1 MVSNSQHRPPAMSDP
16 APIDKLFI
24 APFAGFWRRVAAF
37 LVDGVILGLI
47 GYALG
52 LLLFDTFVRMGPW
65 GRCVGFA
72 VALAYFV
79 PQESG
84 RGGGQSPGKRL
95 LRIRV
100 VDAQRRALSPAR
112 GAARFAVFGIPYFL
126 NGAVLPMNVATFAGG
141 VPVAALALGGM
152 FALAYLLV
160 FNRRTRQSLHDLA
173 TGAFVVRASG
183 HARLAPGPARAWG
196 GHRVIAGALIVLAG
210 ATPLM
215 FPQLMRIPM
224 FADLR
229 VLYLRLA
236 ARPELR
242 SVNVFESAG
251 RVYGVEY
258 SGVRRELLI
267 HATLAAPLPDYVPLS
282 TRLAGIALQVYP
294 GAAREDRIVV
304 RLAHGFDI
312 GIAAS
317 WSVNELA
324 LRPEQWA
331 DRGAAGVGG

>member
-1 MVSNSQHRPPAMSDP
+1 MSEH
-16 APIDKLFI
+16 APVDDAFA

-37 LVDGVILGLI
+37 LVDGVVLGLI

-65 GRCVGFA
+65 GRCVGFG

-84 RGGGQSPGKRL
+84 RGGGQSLGKRL

-100 VDAQRRALSPAR
+100 VDARGRALSPAR

-141 VPVAALALGGM
+141 VPFAALALGGM

-173 TGAFVVRASG
+173 VGAFVVRASER
-183 HARLAPGPARAWG
+183 ARLAPGPARTWR
-196 GHRVIAGALIVLAG
+196 GHRVIAGALIALAG

-215 FPQLMRIPM
+215 FPALMRVPM
-224 FADLR
+224 FADLQ

-236 ARPELR
+236 AQPELR

-251 RVYGVEY
+251 RVYGVEN
-258 SGVRRELLI
+258 SGMRRELLI
-267 HATLAAPLPDYVPLS
+267 HATIAAPLPDYVPLS
-282 TRLAGIALQVYP
+282 TRLAGIALQAYA
-294 GAAREDRIVV
+294 GAAHEDRIVV

-331 DRGAAGVGG
+331 DRVAAGVGG

>member
-1 MVSNSQHRPPAMSDP
+1 MSDP
-16 APIDKLFI
+16 APVDEAAT

-84 RGGGQSPGKRL
+84 RGGGQSLGKRL

-100 VDAQRRALSPAR
+100 VDAQGRALSPAR

-126 NGAVLPMNVATFAGG
+126 DGAVLPMNVATFAGG
-141 VPVAALALGGM
+141 VPFAALALGGM
-152 FALAYLLV
+152 LALAYLLV

-173 TGAFVVRASG
+173 VGAFVVLASERP
-183 HARLAPGPARAWG
+183 RLAPGPGPARAWG
-196 GHRVIAGALIVLAG
+196 GHRVIAGALIALAG

-215 FPQLMRIPM
+215 FPALMRIPM
-224 FADLR
+224 FADLQ

-236 ARPELR
+236 AQPELR

-267 HATLAAPLPDYVPLS
+267 HATIATPLVDYVPLS

-294 GAAREDRIVV
+294 AAVREDRIVV

-331 DRGAAGVGG
+331 DRVAAGVGS